1 MFDFFIIYASID
13 LEGEDMEK
21 ITTEILL
28 TTLFKYGFEKV
39 DPVLYSL
46 VLENIAI
53 HNAKT
58 QEFDLV
64 FDVQVS
70 KAILKEGQIYRLNDA
85 EIDKKLWYE
94 YHYSDELYKY
104 FDTINFEEIVFK
116 KVKAYKKEVT
126 KATFSQ
132 KEIEIIKDA
141 NKKIENPLD
150 KIIEKQKQDQEI
162 KESMISSPEYIEWL
176 IDFTKKNNDQIY
188 DEDIVN
194 SKDIS
199 EEDKKQI
206 KNLSIFFD
214 IISEYSSQYKC
225 VDGYYCKIKYDDEVL
240 NIGVLHGLTL
250 TFFVSLA
257 SKIDELG
264 KPKIGY
270 DIGAT
275 SYSEIIKKYNKYNQP
290 KVYKKD

>member
-132 KEIEIIKDA
+132 KEIDIIKTA
-141 NKKIENPLD
+141 NNKTQSSLD
-150 KIIEKQKQDQEI
+150 ELIEKQKLRVEETN
-162 KESMISSPEYIEWL
+162 KMASSTEYIEWL

-188 DEDIVN
+188 DDDIN
-194 SKDIS
+194 NAENIS
-199 EEDKKQI
+199 EEDKK
-206 KNLSIFFD
+206 KARNLYILFD
-214 IISEYSSQYKC
+214 IISEYSDQYKC
-225 VDGYYCKIKYDDEVL
+225 KDGYYCKIKYNDEVL
-240 NIGVLHGLTL
+240 NIGVLHGLTV
-250 TFFVSLA
+250 THFVSLV
-257 SKIDELG
+257 SKTDELG
-264 KPKIGY
+264 NPKIGY

-275 SYSEIIKKYNKYNQP
+275 EYFEIIEKYKKYNKS